1 MIRQLDHVVL
11 VALDLD
17 KAVADHRARG
27 FTVTPGGE
35 HVGGFTHNALVGF
48 SDGSYL
54 EILAFHDVAKARG
67 NHSWAPIA
75 DRGGG
80 WADFVLS
87 SDDLAADVA
96 ALGSLVARPPE
107 DGGRARPDGVRIG
120 WRVAR
125 LVAPLPMLIQ
135 DTTPRE
141 LRVPHGDQAVHHNGV
156 KGITR
161 VVVGAVDADAVAKR
175 YEGLRSRGAPA
186 IEVRKAERD
195 GLIDVAFG

>member
-1 MIRQLDHVVL
+1 MIRAIDHVVL

-35 HVGGFTHNALVGF
+35 HVGGLTHNALVGF
-48 SDGSYL
+48 TDGSYL
-54 EILAFHDVAKARG
+54 EILAFHDLARARE
-67 NHSWAPIA
+67 HSWAPIA

-80 WADFVLS
+80 WADFALS
-87 SDDLAADVA
+87 SDDLDADAA
-96 ALGSLVARPPE
+96 ALGPLVARPPE

-125 LVAPLPMLIQ
+125 LVPPLPFLIQ
-135 DTTPRE
+135 DITPRA
-141 LRVPHGDQAVHHNGV
+141 LRVPHGDQSTHRNGM

-161 VVVGAVDADAVAKR
+161 LVLGAVDADGVTKR
-175 YEGLRSRGAPA
+175 YEALRSRGAPA

-195 GLIDVAFG
+195 GLLDVAFG